1 MKMLSISIPD
11 EDFINLGL
19 TSDNLSFEEFV
30 RHIKKDIAQKA
41 LRRAQRAAKLAGVAD
56 MLKSDIDSE
65 IQASRRAKN
74 HR

>member
-11 EDFINLGL
+11 EDFIKLGL
-19 TSDNLSFEEFV
+19 TSDNLSFEELV

-56 MLKSDIDSE
+56 MSKSDIDSE
-65 IQASRRAKN
+65 IQASRRTKN
-74 HR
+74 HS